1 MRVKPKIIL
10 SDSKLGFK
18 DSDFWGANNIIEPE
32 NSIQN
37 AIRKIKK
44 QLNKL

>member
-10 SDSKLGFK
+10 SDSKLGFI
-18 DSDFWGANNIIEPE
+18 DLDFWGTDNIIEPE
-32 NSIQN
+32 KSIQN

-44 QLNKL
+44 QLNRL